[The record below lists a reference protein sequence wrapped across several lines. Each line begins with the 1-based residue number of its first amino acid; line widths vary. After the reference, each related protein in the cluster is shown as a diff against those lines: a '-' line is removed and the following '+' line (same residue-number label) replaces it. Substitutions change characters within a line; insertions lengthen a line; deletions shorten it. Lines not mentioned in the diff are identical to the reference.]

1 MSLAKPPVI
10 GRRYSGLWVHG
21 PALAADKA
29 KTLLTIG
36 RDLHLVAEAH
46 VVLHVLAG
54 HADVIGD
61 LVGLV
66 A

>member
-21 PALAADKA
+21 LALAADKA
-29 KTLLTIG
+29 KTLSTIG
-36 RDLHLVAEAH
+36 RDLHLVPEPH
-46 VVLHVLAG
+46 VVLYILAG